1 MIANAEGDASRFKQV
16 LTEYQKAPAVTR
28 DRMYLETM
36 QQIFANTTKVMVN
49 SKTGNNLI
57 SLPLDKLIAQS
68 VANDT
73 NAKGSVTVQAPADV
87 NPAADPP
94 AKSGIATPAR
104 CAQPA
109 IPRSGDTLMNRIIS
123 YLIAVAIV
131 VWVVS
136 SSLFV
141 VDQRQYAILFALGEV
156 KEVISDPGL
165 HVKLPPPFQNVLFL
179 DKQILTLETPETD
192 RFITAEKMN
201 ILVDAF
207 VKWRISQAETLF
219 CQFRRRRTSRARP
232 HVADH
237 QGSAER

>member
-1 MIANAEGDASRFKQV
+1 
-16 LTEYQKAPAVTR
+16 
-28 DRMYLETM
+28 
-36 QQIFANTTKVMVN
+36 
-49 SKTGNNLI
+49 
-57 SLPLDKLIAQS
+57 
-68 VANDT
+68 
-73 NAKGSVTVQAPADV
+73 
-87 NPAADPP
+87 
-94 AKSGIATPAR
+94 
-104 CAQPA
+104 
-109 IPRSGDTLMNRIIS
+109 MNRIIS

-201 ILVDAF
+201 ILST
-207 VKWRISQAETLF
+207 RL
-219 CQFRRRRTSRARP
+219 
-232 HVADH
+232 
-237 QGSAER
+237 